1 MVNLVYFTK
10 MNCKKV
16 NLMKYTKILD
26 LWLQEKKQYVR
37 NSTYCNY
44 SCLKTHVIEYFKNV
58 NIEDITKK
66 DIEKFMKNMLSK
78 MLPISCLNIQK
89 ILKQSFEYA
98 TENGYIKENP
108 YKKIKL
114 PREEKKEVEVFSI
127 EEMHKI
133 LATDVEKKYTSI
145 VEIAYRTGMRIG
157 EIMVLKWEDI
167 DIDNNFLSVKRTF
180 SKYYNSMPVI
190 EKPKTKKSMRRIDL
204 DKKCMSILKNIPH
217 NSEYVFCGK
226 TGNFL
231 SYTIITK
238 NFKLMCEKADVP
250 YRCFHTLRHTHASIL
265 LANGVHPKVVQERL
279 GHAKIGITLDT
290 YSHLIP
296 TIQETAIK
304 VLDRL

>member
-1 MVNLVYFTK
+1 
-10 MNCKKV
+10 
-16 NLMKYTKILD
+16 MKYTEILS
-26 LWLQEKKQYVR
+26 LWLEEKKQYVR

-44 SCLKTHVIEYFKNV
+44 SCLKTHVIEYFQEV
-58 NIEDITKK
+58 DIEDITKK
-66 DIEKFMKNMLSK
+66 ILADFMETMLSK
-78 MLPISCLNIQK
+78 MSPISCLNIQK

-98 TENGYIKENP
+98 VENEYIKENP
-108 YKKIKL
+108 YRKIRLPKKD
-114 PREEKKEVEVFSI
+114 KKEVEVFSV
-127 EEMHKI
+127 EEMQKI
-133 LATDVEKKYTSI
+133 LATDVKEQYINI
-145 VEIAYRTGMRIG
+145 VEMAYHTGMRIG

-167 DIDNNFLSVKRTF
+167 DFDNNFLSVKRTF

-190 EKPKTKKSMRRIDL
+190 EKPKTKKSIRRIDL
-204 DKKCMSILKNIPH
+204 DKKCMSILRSITH
-217 NSEYVFCGK
+217 NGDYVFCGK
-226 TGNFL
+226 AGKFL

-296 TIQETAIK
+296 TMQQTAVK
-304 VLDRL
+304 VLNRL